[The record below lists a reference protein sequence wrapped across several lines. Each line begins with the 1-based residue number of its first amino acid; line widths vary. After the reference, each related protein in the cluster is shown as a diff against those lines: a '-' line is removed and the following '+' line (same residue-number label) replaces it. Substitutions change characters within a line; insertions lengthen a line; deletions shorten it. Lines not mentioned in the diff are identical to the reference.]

1 LKFPAEIPSRL
12 QNADLLRSHI
22 RRIVRIHASCPL
34 RDWTA
39 ACERVIAHARSTQI
53 PVPLLRPISRFFEL
67 DAVLSPFTEREGG
80 QVRALFREQ
89 FLGSGRLSYLDRV
102 MSFRP
107 DYATVFHTCQVVIM
121 RDPGPLP
128 VVWRHFVALIAAARH
143 RSAYLCELETEQFL
157 LSGGDK
163 LWLDGIAAC
172 PTKLQSYA
180 ALDAIVAHQPWLLT
194 AAHVA
199 PLLRGNDAWTIGEIV
214 HAMVISA
221 TFRALA
227 GIVAGCG
234 INNEVDFVNVNGEAV
249 GAAAAA
255 PAAVAATATAA
266 TAASSANVAATA
278 APTTSAP
285 GDSAAHATELVIK
298 RLQQIE
304 LTESSGLGNDDDDN
318 NGGGDGGNG
327 GAEIVEQFDR
337 AGQEDD
343 VPRRMSAATPPTV
356 FPLASVGGTFFAM
369 AAAAQTPVQAAQ
381 SAPAS
386 TASSASGVPALLR
399 TVSAASATDATSA
412 RLQLTEAQERETAH
426 LLKFIGP
433 NTLRHAEFN
442 VHSDHY
448 KVFRVNDWSWP
459 HQGYELLLRFLPRVA
474 QPLDNL
480 FELTQTMTDNCFNT
494 FDNLDTG
501 PYRRAAWQYVQRIK
515 GVLHDDYD
523 YQEINLLLNKYNKEF
538 VKKVVCYPEF
548 ITAHDYQQLG
558 YVLAPNEKMHLC
570 ALVVE
575 SRKQAELL
583 YALHAVMST
592 MNPTHHAA
600 STQ

>member
-1 LKFPAEIPSRL
+1 M
-12 QNADLLRSHI
+12 
-22 RRIVRIHASCPL
+22 
-34 RDWTA
+34 
-39 ACERVIAHARSTQI
+39 
-53 PVPLLRPISRFFEL
+53 
-67 DAVLSPFTEREGG
+67 LSPFSDREFG
-80 QVRALFREQ
+80 QVRALFRAQ

-102 MSFRP
+102 LSFRP
-107 DYATVFHTCQVVIM
+107 DYAQVFHTCQVVIM
-121 RDPGPLP
+121 REQGPLP
-128 VVWRHFVALIAAARH
+128 VVWRHYVALIAAARH

-163 LWLDGIAAC
+163 TWLDGIAAC

-214 HAMVISA
+214 HAIVISA

-234 INNEVDFVNVNGEAV
+234 INNEIDFVNVNGDAV
-249 GAAAAA
+249 PAAGTAAAA
-255 PAAVAATATAA
+255 PAVATATSSS
-266 TAASSANVAATA
+266 SSAVA
-278 APTTSAP
+278 S
-285 GDSAAHATELVIK
+285 GSDSAAHATELVIK
-298 RLQQIE
+298 RLQMVE
-304 LTESSGLGNDDDDN
+304 LTESGGLNDVNDGVPSSGGGGG
-318 NGGGDGGNG
+318 NGGGSTSGGNGGNGDDNGDG

-343 VPRRMSAATPPTV
+343 VPRRPSTAAA
-356 FPLASVGGTFFAM
+356 FPLATVGGTFFAM
-369 AAAAQTPVQAAQ
+369 AASSAATTTPTASATTPAA
-381 SAPAS
+381 S
-386 TASSASGVPALLR
+386 SSASAVPALLR
-399 TVSAASATDATSA
+399 TVSTASADGGVTSA
-412 RLQLTEAQERETAH
+412 RLQLTEAQERETAY
-426 LLKFIGP
+426 LLKYIGP
-433 NTLRHAEFN
+433 NTMRHAEFK
-442 VHSDHY
+442 VHSDSY

-480 FELTQTMTDNCFNT
+480 FELAQTMTDNCFNT

-523 YQEINLLLNKYNKEF
+523 YKEINQFLNKFNKEF
-538 VKKVVCYPEF
+538 LKKVVCYPEF

-558 YVLAPNEKMHLC
+558 YVLAPHEKLHLC

-583 YALHAVMST
+583 YALHAVMSST
-592 MNPTHHAA
+592 MSPMHHV
-600 STQ
+600 TP

>member
-1 LKFPAEIPSRL
+1 
-12 QNADLLRSHI
+12 LLRSHI

-39 ACERVIAHARSTQI
+39 ACERVIAHARASQI
-53 PVPLLRPISRFFEL
+53 AVPQLRPISRFFEL

-128 VVWRHFVALIAAARH
+128 VVWRHYVALIAAARH

-163 LWLDGIAAC
+163 GWLDGIAAC

-234 INNEVDFVNVNGEAV
+234 INNEVDFVNVNGEAQ
-249 GAAAAA
+249 GTSAAAAA
-255 PAAVAATATAA
+255 PVVATAPAAAAAAVSTASAANAAAATSAT
-266 TAASSANVAATA
+266 
-278 APTTSAP
+278 PLG
-285 GDSAAHATELVIK
+285 GDLAATELVIK

-304 LTESSGLGNDDDDN
+304 LTESSGLNNDTDDN
-318 NGGGDGGNG
+318 NGDGGNGGG

-343 VPRRMSAATPPTV
+343 APRRPSTAPPPTA
-356 FPLASVGGTFFAM
+356 FPLASIGGTFFAM
-369 AAAAQTPVQAAQ
+369 AAAQ
-381 SAPAS
+381 APAP
-386 TASSASGVPALLR
+386 TAPAPSPTAVASGVPALLR
-399 TVSAASATDATSA
+399 TVSSASATDATSA
-412 RLQLTEAQERETAH
+412 RLQLTEAQERETAY
-426 LLKFIGP
+426 LLKYIGP
-433 NTLRHAEFN
+433 NTLRHAEFK
-442 VHSDHY
+442 VQSDQY

-592 MNPTHHAA
+592 MNPTHHGV
-600 STQ
+600 TQ

>member
-1 LKFPAEIPSRL
+1 
-12 QNADLLRSHI
+12 
-22 RRIVRIHASCPL
+22 L

-39 ACERVIAHARSTQI
+39 ACERVIAHARASQLA
-53 PVPLLRPISRFFEL
+53 VPTLRPISRFFEQ
-67 DAVLSPFTEREGG
+67 DVMLSPFSDREGG
-80 QVRALFREQ
+80 QVRALFRAQ

-102 MSFRP
+102 LSFRP
-107 DYATVFHTCQVVIM
+107 DYAEVFHTCQVVIM
-121 RDPGPLP
+121 REQGPLP
-128 VVWRHFVALIAAARH
+128 VVWRHYVALIAAARH

-163 LWLDGIAAC
+163 TWLDGIAAC

-214 HAMVISA
+214 HAIVISA

-234 INNEVDFVNVNGEAV
+234 INNEIDFVNVNGDA
-249 GAAAAA
+249 GTAASGTAAAA
-255 PAAVAATATAA
+255 PAAATVSSSS
-266 TAASSANVAATA
+266 SSAVA
-278 APTTSAP
+278 S
-285 GDSAAHATELVIK
+285 GSDSAAHATELVIK
-298 RLQQIE
+298 RLQMVE
-304 LTESSGLGNDDDDN
+304 LTESGGLNDLNDAAPSSGGGNGG
-318 NGGGDGGNG
+318 NGGGSGGGGSGGNGDDNGDG

-343 VPRRMSAATPPTV
+343 APRRPSTAAA

-369 AAAAQTPVQAAQ
+369 AASNSSAAATTTTAAG
-381 SAPAS
+381 AS
-386 TASSASGVPALLR
+386 TTATTATAASATSAAASSASAVPALLR
-399 TVSAASATDATSA
+399 TVSAASADGGVTSA
-412 RLQLTEAQERETAH
+412 RLQLTEAQERETAY
-426 LLKFIGP
+426 LLKYIGP
-433 NTLRHAEFN
+433 NTLRHAEFK
-442 VHSDHY
+442 VHSDSY

-480 FELTQTMTDNCFNT
+480 FELAQTMTDNCFNT

-523 YQEINLLLNKYNKEF
+523 YKEINQFLNKFNKEF
-538 VKKVVCYPEF
+538 LKKVVCYPEF

-558 YVLAPNEKMHLC
+558 YVLAPHEKLHLC

-583 YALHAVMST
+583 YALHAVMSST
-592 MNPTHHAA
+592 MNPTHHVI
-600 STQ
+600 TP

>member
-1 LKFPAEIPSRL
+1 MQKFRSVFSSFFLFLLFDFYFFLKPL
-12 QNADLLRSHI
+12 QNVDLLRSHI

-39 ACERVIAHARSTQI
+39 ACERVIAHARASQI

-107 DYATVFHTCQVVIM
+107 DYAAVFHTCQVVIM

-128 VVWRHFVALIAAARH
+128 VVWRHYVALIAAARH

-163 LWLDGIAAC
+163 AWLDGITAC

-234 INNEVDFVNVNGEAV
+234 INHEVDFVNVNGEAPST
-249 GAAAAA
+249 AA
-255 PAAVAATATAA
+255 PATATAA
-266 TAASSANVAATA
+266 GSSAASASASTAATA
-278 APTTSAP
+278 SAPT

-304 LTESSGLGNDDDDN
+304 LTESSGLNNDADDGN
-318 NGGGDGGNG
+318 GDGGGNGG

-343 VPRRMSAATPPTV
+343 APRRMSSAVPPSA

-369 AAAAQTPVQAAQ
+369 AATAQTP
-381 SAPAS
+381 SAPAPS
-386 TASSASGVPALLR
+386 SGVPALLR
-399 TVSAASATDATSA
+399 TVSTAGAPDATSA
-412 RLQLTEAQERETAH
+412 RLQLTEAQERETAY
-426 LLKFIGP
+426 LLKYIGP
-433 NTLRHAEFN
+433 NTLRHAEFK
-442 VHSDHY
+442 VQSDSY

-592 MNPTHHAA
+592 MNPTHHG
-600 STQ
+600 STP